1 MSATAPVFLKAETI
15 VNAPIDRVWEC
26 FTLPAHVVCWYNA
39 SEDWHAPKAENDLQP
54 GGKFTIRMEAKD
66 GSFGFDFGGV
76 YDAVEEN
83 KIIEYTLGD
92 NRKVKIE
99 FIAEGAQTT
108 IAGQFEPEDTNPHDV
123 QQGGWQAILDNFK
136 KYVELQ

>member
-1 MSATAPVFLKAETI
+1 M
-15 VNAPIDRVWEC
+15 
-26 FTLPAHVVCWYNA
+26 
-39 SEDWHAPKAENDLQP
+39 
-54 GGKFTIRMEAKD
+54 
-66 GSFGFDFGGV
+66 
-76 YDAVEEN
+76 YDAVEKN

-108 IAGQFEPEDTNPHDV
+108 IAEQFEPEDTNPHDV